1 LPRWKGRLLNKAGRL
16 TLINSVLSSVVIH
29 HMTVPTEQ
37 MGPMKDR
44 QNPACIPVAGAES
57 ANGGHCLVN
66 WKGILRPKRLG
77 GLGIIDLSRFNKAL
91 RLQWQWKTWKAKD
104 KPWTGFIIP
113 SSETE
118 LQLFHACTNISAGN
132 GNRRNFWADKWL
144 QGQAPKELT
153 PRLYILAWRKSI
165 SVMKACRGGRW
176 MRGLHRIATT
186 EEIQQFVSMDHDQ
199 GCASIGQP
207 R

>member
-104 KPWTGFIIP
+104 KPWTA
-113 SSETE
+113 SSYPALKLNCNCFT
-118 LQLFHACTNISAGN
+118 LV
-132 GNRRNFWADKWL
+132 
-144 QGQAPKELT
+144 LT
-153 PRLYILAWRKSI
+153 
-165 SVMKACRGGRW
+165 SVLEMA
-176 MRGLHRIATT
+176 T
-186 EEIQQFVSMDHDQ
+186 EETSGPTSGSRGRH
-199 GCASIGQP
+199 P
-207 R
+207 RNSPRGYIY